1 VSKKDL
7 FLSASRIKT
16 ARDCSWIYWCKYH
29 LKLPDRTNAGASM
42 GWICHLIFEV
52 LGNPRHLH
60 HYKEI
65 LKGRSIWSS
74 EAISRLVK
82 HHARNLDVNEE
93 EYLTQINEMTLT
105 GLRYDFFGDT
115 EDTPDEAIS
124 EEHFEIKVSEGAK
137 QYNIRGFID
146 KLFFYSKGMRAII
159 RDFKT
164 NKRVYK
170 GKEITDNMQSL
181 IYLLAVRRLY
191 PKYVKRKMEFLFLRH
206 GLEPDDFFKEKGSG
220 YLSAEDMDDEE
231 LGGLEHQLTSTQ
243 KYLES
248 FTEDMAKGNYA
259 FDQHRASSGYPKD
272 GTFGGRLMCGKDGPK
287 IRKGEPLL
295 DEEGEPIMAYICPFR
310 KPRTYYVL
318 LSEDGTILGSCDEG
332 DQDSLKVAD
341 GLVVEKRE
349 YTGCPRH
356 L

>member
-1 VSKKDL
+1 
-7 FLSASRIKT
+7 
-16 ARDCSWIYWCKYH
+16 
-29 LKLPDRTNAGASM
+29 M

-52 LGNPRHLH
+52 LGNPRHKH
-60 HYKEI
+60 HYETI
-65 LKGRSIWSS
+65 LKGKSIWSS
-74 EAISRLVK
+74 KAVSRLVEY
-82 HHARNLDVNEE
+82 HARKLDVNEE
-93 EYLTQINEMTLT
+93 EFLDQINDMTMV

-115 EDTPDEAIS
+115 EEDPDEAIS
-124 EEHFEIKVSEGAK
+124 EEHFEIKVSEGDK
-137 QYNIRGFID
+137 RYNIRGFID
-146 KLFFYSKGMRAII
+146 KLFFYSNGMKAII

-191 PKYVKRKMEFLFLRH
+191 PEYVKRKMEFFFLRH

-220 YLSAEDMDDEE
+220 YLAAEDMDDAE
-231 LGGLEHQLTSTQ
+231 LGGLEYQLTTTQ

-248 FTEDMAKGNYA
+248 FTEEIAKSNYA
-259 FDQHRASSGYPKD
+259 FDQHKDGGGYPKD

-295 DEEGEPIMAYICPFR
+295 DEAGEPIMAYICPFR
-310 KPRTYYVL
+310 KPRVYYVL
-318 LSEDGTILGSCDEG
+318 LDEEGKILNSCDEG
-332 DQDSLKVAD
+332 EQDSLEEGD
-341 GLVVEKRE
+341 GRTIEKRE
-349 YTGCPRH
+349 YAGCPRH